1 MVCALFGCNEKQ
13 EAWERLHLDEYYYR
27 LLLDGGAWRGA
38 LPFFDPTA
46 NFGNNSR
53 LPFPSPSLSH
63 TRASTMSLSLQA
75 GGSATR
81 ALSSTGPSA
90 ATSHTTSPIT
100 TGTSVLAIKYRSGVL
115 LAADTLV
122 SYGSMAKY
130 KNARR
135 LLPINSSTLI
145 GGSGEYSDLQS
156 VTELLKRNALE
167 DRCTADS
174 LYNEESNEEC
184 AKEVW
189 SYLRAV
195 MYNRRSKM
203 NPLWNDL
210 VVAGFKKNDDGTIS
224 DEPFLGLV
232 DKIGTAYEDDI
243 LATGF
248 GSYIALPLMREKYRP
263 DMEEGEARALL
274 EDCLR
279 ILFYRDCRALNRVQ
293 IAKVTRDGKCL
304 VSEPYE
310 LDTYW
315 DFKGFV
321 NSKAGLGTDGGW

>member
-1 MVCALFGCNEKQ
+1 
-13 EAWERLHLDEYYYR
+13 
-27 LLLDGGAWRGA
+27 
-38 LPFFDPTA
+38 
-46 NFGNNSR
+46 
-53 LPFPSPSLSH
+53 
-63 TRASTMSLSLQA
+63 MSLSLQA

-81 ALSSTGPSA
+81 ALPSA
-90 ATSHTTSPIT
+90 AGTSHTTSPIT
-100 TGTSVLAIKYRSGVL
+100 TGTSVLAVKYRSGVL

-122 SYGSMAKY
+122 SYGSMAKF
-130 KNARR
+130 KHARR
-135 LLPINSSTLI
+135 LLPINSRTLI

-156 VTELLKRNALE
+156 ISDLLKRNALE

-174 LYNEESNEEC
+174 LYEEDNNEEC

-203 NPLWNDL
+203 NPLWNDI
-210 VVAGFKKNDDGTIS
+210 VVAGFKQNDDGTTS
-224 DEPFLGLV
+224 DEPFLGVV
-232 DKIGTAYEDDI
+232 DKIGTAYEDDV

-248 GSYIALPLMREKYRP
+248 GGYIALPLMREKYRP

-293 IAKVTRDGKCL
+293 IAKVTREGKVL

-321 NSKAGLGTDGGW
+321 DTKAGLGTDGGW